1 MSSIYLSLLLQAA
14 IDRLTGSIGE
24 MRTEELKQ
32 MMTAISALDSKV
44 TDLVTLEGKVYS
56 EAAKGP
62 TTHDVRFL
70 SKSFSATDFRPSFF
84 FSALG
89 AQGT

>member
-1 MSSIYLSLLLQAA
+1 MNALQFDLHYLSLLLQAA

-62 TTHDVRFL
+62 LTHDVRFL
-70 SKSFSATDFRPSFF
+70 SKPF
-84 FSALG
+84 
-89 AQGT
+89 

>member
-1 MSSIYLSLLLQAA
+1 MQAA

-70 SKSFSATDFRPSFF
+70 AKPFLATDLRPSFF
-84 FSALG
+84 SSAFW
-89 AQGT
+89 AQRTRHMKQFP